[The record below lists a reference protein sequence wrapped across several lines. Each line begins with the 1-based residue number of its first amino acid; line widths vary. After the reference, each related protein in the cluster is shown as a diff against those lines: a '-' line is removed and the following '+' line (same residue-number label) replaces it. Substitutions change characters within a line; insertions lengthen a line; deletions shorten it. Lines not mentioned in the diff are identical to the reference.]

1 MEDETFLAEQ
11 IPCHKSGRTETTFSV
26 GRRCVLRRL
35 EIQHF
40 LQTAAGGV
48 GLPRDRFL
56 SHSLRV
62 GGATA
67 LFQATSDIEL
77 VKRLGRWSSSAV
89 HRYLQDG
96 GAVMDSSR
104 KMADI
109 NVKPV

>member
-1 MEDETFLAEQ
+1 MVRLRRFWPGRFQTNSKEAEA
-11 IPCHKSGRTETTFSV
+11 PLFRWTSG
-26 GRRCVLRRL
+26 GVLKRL
-35 EIQHF
+35 EIQYF
-40 LQTAAGGV
+40 LQRAADGV

-67 LFQATSDIEL
+67 L
-77 VKRLGRWSSSAV
+77 VKRLGRWSSSAI

-96 GAVMDSSR
+96 GEVTCASR

-109 NVKPV
+109 QRETHLEQK